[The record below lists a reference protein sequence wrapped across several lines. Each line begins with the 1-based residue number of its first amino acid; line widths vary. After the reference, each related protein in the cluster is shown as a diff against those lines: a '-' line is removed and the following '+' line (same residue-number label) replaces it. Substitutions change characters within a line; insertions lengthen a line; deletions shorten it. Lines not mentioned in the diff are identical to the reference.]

1 MYDQFIVS
9 FRIFQYFIFVF
20 KNGWVIVFSIHA
32 KETVNNRTFLF
43 IKLYNF
49 HVTLAS

>member
-1 MYDQFIVS
+1 MYDKFIVS

-32 KETVNNRTFLF
+32 KETVNNRTFF
-43 IKLYNF
+43 IYQ
-49 HVTLAS
+49 VI